1 MHCTYITNTDP
12 KGVSIYSSIG
22 FEKTSFWMART
33 AHLKIKWL
41 LDLPFAGSI
50 ARKIYMIGGL
60 IVNII
65 SGVVE
70 YSVTSKFDSQ
80 L

>member
-1 MHCTYITNTDP
+1 
-12 KGVSIYSSIG
+12 
-22 FEKTSFWMART
+22 MART

-50 ARKIYMIGGL
+50 ARKIYTIGGL